1 MNSSTILY
9 IHGFGS
15 DANSSTAKE
24 ISKGLGA
31 NHKVMTHSFNNSYE
45 LVDTMIENIEVARKL
60 IKDNNID
67 LVVGTSMGAFIAIN
81 CHDITK
87 VINNPCMLPSEQL
100 KLRAVPEITDTELEK
115 YKELES
121 SLIISPFDKDNTYGL
136 FGMNDELFSY
146 IDLFK
151 KKYNPKNIYTMDDRH
166 QISNENIHNKLVP
179 LIIEAI
185 RKL

>member
-1 MNSSTILY
+1 MTTILY

-24 ISKGLGA
+24 IAKCLGD
-31 NHKVMTHSFNNSYE
+31 NYKVITHSFNNSYE

-67 LVVGTSMGAFIAIN
+67 LVVGTSMGAFIAMN

-100 KLRAVPEITDTELEK
+100 KQRAVPEITESELEK
-115 YKELES
+115 YKELET
-121 SLIISPFDKDNTYGL
+121 SLIINQFDKDNTYGL
-136 FGMNDELFSY
+136 FGINDELFSY
-146 IDLFK
+146 KNLFK
-151 KKYNPKNIYTMDDRH
+151 ERYNTANAYTMDDGHR
-166 QISNENIHNKLVP
+166 ITNENIKNKLVP
-179 LIIEAI
+179 IIKEAI
-185 RKL
+185 SKL